1 MTMTPQQLL
10 YNAVKNRLPPQIGFH
25 EYLQFLED
33 WEIIPIYEGG
43 ELIGTATRQGTELHV
58 AFIRQGN
65 CIRRAIRETIGK
77 ILKEH
82 GEVTTVVP
90 LTNPQGLTFCKRLG
104 FEVMREHQGVVFM
117 KLVRCRY
124 V

>member
-10 YNAVKNRLPPQIGFH
+10 YEVVKGRLPDYVTPQI
-25 EYLQFLED
+25 YSQFLEGWD
-33 WEIIPIYEGG
+33 VIPIYEGN
-43 ELIGTATRQGTELHV
+43 ELIGAATRQGTELHV
-58 AFIRQGN
+58 GFIRQGS

-90 LTNPQGLTFCKRLG
+90 LTNHKGLTFCRRLG
-104 FEVMREHQGVVFM
+104 FEVEDERDGVVYM

>member
-10 YNAVKNRLPPQIGFH
+10 YEAVKDRLPPYIGFDQ
-25 EYLQFLED
+25 YLSFLND
-33 WEIIPIYEGG
+33 WEIIPIHEGT

-58 AFIRQGN
+58 AFIKQGN

-90 LTNPQGLTFCKRLG
+90 LTNHKGLTFCKRLG
-104 FEVMREHQGVVFM
+104 FEVEDERDGVVYM